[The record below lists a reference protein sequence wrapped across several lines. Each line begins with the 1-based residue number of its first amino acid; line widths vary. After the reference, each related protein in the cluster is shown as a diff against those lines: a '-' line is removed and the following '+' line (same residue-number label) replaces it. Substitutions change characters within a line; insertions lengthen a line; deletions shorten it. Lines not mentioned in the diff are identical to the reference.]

1 MRRSSPLLLAAI
13 AACAG
18 TGAGFAQT
26 TPTAPAAYVY
36 VQSSPTSNPT
46 TSRIYGF
53 AAAANGLLKPIPGS
67 PFAAPIYS
75 LALNG
80 KYLFGGYSNGGN
92 NNAIYTYAIAP
103 NGALRQA
110 DFLGK
115 LPVDEPISDF
125 TLDHT
130 GSTLY
135 GGFGEGDT
143 APTGYESFSINQT
156 NGKLTPLNVQQTGG
170 VDDYGF
176 IYFTGNNQYVYGAD
190 CYHYNP
196 SIYGF
201 ARTQS
206 GALSRLGLNAPLPP
220 APPNTGYCPN
230 GAVATDPYND
240 VVLAL
245 NQYSTS
251 STASGKPQLAV
262 YTSDKYGNLATSST
276 YRTMPTP
283 LVAPNFLSMSPKGYY
298 LAVMGDKGMQV
309 FLMHGS
315 KPPTPLTGVI
325 LPGVSLGRAFW
336 DNREHLYVLGA
347 NKVYVLNISTKG
359 ITQAPGSPFL
369 VPSAYQIAVLP
380 K

>member
-36 VQSSPTSNPT
+36 VQSSPTSNPA

-53 AAAANGLLKPIPGS
+53 AASVNGSLKPIPGS

-156 NGKLTPLNVQQTGG
+156 NGKLTPVNVQQTGG
-170 VDDYGF
+170 YYDYDF
-176 IYFTGNNQYVYGAD
+176 IYFTGNNQYAYSAD
-190 CYHYNP
+190 CPRGYFN
-196 SIYGF
+196 IYGF

-206 GALSRLGLNAPLPP
+206 GALSRLGLNVPSPTP
-220 APPNTGYCPN
+220 PPNAGYCPR
-230 GAVATDPYND
+230 GAALATDPYND
-240 VVLAL
+240 VVVAL
-245 NQYSTS
+245 DQTYSG
-251 STASGKPQLAV
+251 ADLGKSQLAV
-262 YTSDKYGNLATSST
+262 YTSDKYGNLATTST
-276 YRTMPTP
+276 YRNMPTP
-283 LVAPNFLSMSPKGYY
+283 AVAPNFLSMSPKGYY

-325 LPGVSLGRAFW
+325 LPGVPLGRAFW
-336 DNREHLYVLGA
+336 DNRQHLYVLGV
-347 NKVYVLNISTKG
+347 NKVYVFNISTKG
-359 ITQAPGSPFL
+359 ITQAPGSPFP